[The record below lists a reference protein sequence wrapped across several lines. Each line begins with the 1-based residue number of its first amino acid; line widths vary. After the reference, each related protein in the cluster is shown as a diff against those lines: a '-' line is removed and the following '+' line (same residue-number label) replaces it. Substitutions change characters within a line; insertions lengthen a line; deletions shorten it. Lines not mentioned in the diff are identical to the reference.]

1 MHVDKGENFIENTIN
16 CYEGWMVMAISMFF
30 LPPLGKELRIKIQ
43 KNVKVKSQNIY
54 DFYSLKI
61 SSLKVCKVDL
71 NHPAS

>member
-1 MHVDKGENFIENTIN
+1 
-16 CYEGWMVMAISMFF
+16 MVMAISMFF